1 MAFSTAAN
9 YSNLP
14 GGVWSP
20 VIFSKNMQTRFR
32 KKSVAQDITNS
43 SYFGEIKGK
52 GD

>member
-9 YSNLP
+9 YTNLP

-43 SYFGEIKGK
+43 SLISK
-52 GD
+52 